1 MICPSCGLQLPSEA
15 SFCSNCGAPISTNE
29 ALRDEPLIL
38 YSGSQP
44 PVAPPNAAQFSAP
57 PPPYPYPM
65 PPQVAYPAPD
75 PQPAPSPPRKSR
87 AGLTIGIV
95 ILLFVLIGTS
105 GCVYF
110 GLAFRNLMTTTI
122 NNADATATAGSVS
135 PTPITDNTTP
145 TPTVPLSTQP
155 NPYAPFTGN
164 VVLDDP
170 MSDNSRGNQW
180 IEGSATGS
188 CQFTGN
194 AYHVTIPGTASPITE
209 SCPANNTSF
218 SNLAFQVEM
227 TIIKGHAGGITFRN
241 IRSSQSYY
249 FYITVTGSYGLT
261 VFSLSST
268 DQSVGNTLKSGFSA
282 AIHTGLGQTNLLAA
296 VAHGNT
302 IDLYVNKTQVGS
314 VVDSTYTTG
323 RIGVAAHITASTRID
338 TDVMFK
344 NARVWEL

>member
-1 MICPSCGLQLPSEA
+1 MICPSCGSQLPSEA
-15 SFCSNCGAPISTNE
+15 SFCSNCGTTISTNE
-29 ALRDEPLIL
+29 SLRDEPLIL
-38 YSGSQP
+38 YTGAQP
-44 PVAPPNAAQFSAP
+44 PVAPPNAA
-57 PPPYPYPM
+57 PPPYPPYPPYLYPM
-65 PPQVAYPAPD
+65 PPQDAYPAPG
-75 PQPAPSPPRKSR
+75 PQPAPSPPGKSR

-95 ILLFVLIGTS
+95 ISLFVLIGAS

-122 NNADATATAGSVS
+122 NNVDATASSAS
-135 PTPITDNTTP
+135 PTPITDTTTP

-194 AYHVTIPGTASPITE
+194 AYHVTILGTADPITE

-241 IRSSQSYY
+241 IKSSQSYY
-249 FYITVTGSYGLT
+249 FYITVAGNYGLT

-268 DQSVGNTLKSGFSA
+268 DQSVGNSLKSGFSA

-296 VAHGNT
+296 VARGNT

>member
-1 MICPSCGLQLPSEA
+1 MICPSCGAQLPSEA
-15 SFCSNCGAPISTNE
+15 NFCSNCGTTINTDE
-29 ALRDEPLIL
+29 ASHDEPLIL
-38 YSGSQP
+38 YTGSQP
-44 PVAPPNAAQFSAP
+44 PMATP
-57 PPPYPYPM
+57 PPYPPYAPYPYPM
-65 PPQVAYPAPD
+65 PPVAYPAPG
-75 PQPAPSPPRKSR
+75 PQQPPSPPRKSR

-95 ILLFVLIGTS
+95 ISLFVLISAS
-105 GCVYF
+105 GCVYY

-122 NNADATATAGSVS
+122 NNVDATATVDSTS

-194 AYHVTIPGTASPITE
+194 AYHVTILGTADPITE

-241 IRSSQSYY
+241 IKSSQSYY
-249 FYITVTGSYGLT
+249 FYITVAGNYGLT

-268 DQSVGNTLKSGFSA
+268 DQSVGNSLKSGFSA

-296 VAHGNT
+296 VARGNT